1 MRWASLPLILAVIA
15 LSSCAGGD
23 PPPHLIQDG
32 AATPDGPTDGMPVN
46 DGLLSIFDAEFRD
59 ARCTL
64 GTVDNCGYCGDK
76 CLPEKDTPATAR
88 VCEEGKCS
96 IQCQEEHYD
105 VNGNETD
112 GCEVEDDLPVHET
125 ELAAVNLGD
134 VGDCDNS
141 KTATGVIPSDDR
153 KHLKAP
159 VDRPNGRPDWFKLHI
174 DDKPG
179 CIVEAEVDVFLHGLP
194 PASSYKAVA
203 YYVCDNSKGELSSD
217 EQLGY
222 GGTMLSLNPST
233 SCTLIGDDSG
243 TVFVKITKES
253 GPHSGTLY
261 QLKIKP

>member
-1 MRWASLPLILAVIA
+1 MRWAALLLILTVIA
-15 LSSCAGGD
+15 VYSCAGGED
-23 PPPHLIQDG
+23 PPHLIQDG
-32 AATPDGPTDGMPVN
+32 AATPDGPTDGMPAT
-46 DGLLSIFDAEFRD
+46 DGLLSLLDAGSRD
-59 ARCTL
+59 AGCTL

-96 IQCQEEHYD
+96 IQCLEEYYD

-112 GCEVEDDLPVHET
+112 GCEVQDDMPVHDFEA
-125 ELAAVNLGD
+125 EAISLGN

-141 KTATGVIPSDDR
+141 KTATGVIPSDAR
-153 KHLKAP
+153 KHIKAP
-159 VDRPNGRPDWFKLHI
+159 VDRPFGRPDWFKLHI

-179 CIVEAEVDVFLHGLP
+179 CFVEAEVDIFLHGLP
-194 PASSYKAVA
+194 TASSYRAVA
-203 YYVCDNSKGELSSD
+203 YYICDNKKELSQE

-243 TVFVKITKES
+243 TLYIKITKES
-253 GPHSGTLY
+253 GPHSDSLY
-261 QLKIKP
+261 QLKVKP